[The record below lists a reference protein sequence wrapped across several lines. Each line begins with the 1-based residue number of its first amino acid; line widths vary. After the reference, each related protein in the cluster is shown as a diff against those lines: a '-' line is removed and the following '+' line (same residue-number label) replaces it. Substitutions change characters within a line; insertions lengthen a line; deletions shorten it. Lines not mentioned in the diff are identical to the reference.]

1 MNANPMSIKNR
12 VASHTANANEGKYL
26 SFSLGNEHYGL
37 EITKVREIIG
47 LIDVTPLP
55 QTPKYVRGVMN
66 LRGKIIPVIDL
77 RTKFNL
83 PSIDTTKETC
93 TIVVEGEDTGAAE
106 PLIMGVVVDA
116 VREVTHIAQESI
128 EPAPEFG
135 FALPL
140 DYIMGI
146 GKVKDKVVILLHNAQ
161 LLNCIDQQTISQAA
175 AGATHGNNEKEMTQ
189 IATAA

>member
-1 MNANPMSIKNR
+1 MTTNPMSIKNR
-12 VASHTANANEGKYL
+12 MASTAANANEGKYL

-77 RTKFNL
+77 RSKFNL

-93 TIVVEGEDTGAAE
+93 TIVVEGDDTGTTE

-116 VREVTHIAQESI
+116 VREVTHIAQENI

-161 LLNCIDQQTISQAA
+161 LLSCIDQQAIGQAV
-175 AGATHGNNEKEMTQ
+175 GATHGNNDKEITQ
-189 IATAA
+189 TTAAA